1 MKLRTR
7 ISLLVGAAVAVTVL
21 LVSSVAVVAANRQAI
36 GAVDTQLVERARLAL
51 AGPGAESRPLGR
63 LLDNDTVLQTIN
75 GRGEVIGTNARAQ
88 LEVRSIDIEVANGI
102 KNRVWQTVT
111 VESVRLR
118 VLTIQLDDRR
128 ALMLARELTEA
139 DDGVTGLRNVVL
151 VVAGIGVFAAACIGW
166 LVGER
171 AMRPV
176 LQLSTAASRVAE
188 TEQLD
193 QPIDID
199 RSDEL
204 GDLARNFNSMLTALT
219 QSREQQHRLVTD
231 ASHELRTP
239 LTSLRTNVELLQR
252 ASARDDNSELAEVRQ
267 EIMGDVV
274 FELGEL
280 TALVSELVELATDRH
295 QAGNV
300 EPIPLAEVVERVADR
315 HRRRTDSP
323 ITVEGSASVVL
334 AVPALVERAVSNLV
348 HNAVKFSPAGSP
360 IEISTIAGEVRVRD
374 HGPGIAPDERMK
386 VFERFYRSDAA
397 RAQSGSG
404 LGLSIVAHVAATF
417 DGQVWIED
425 PPDAGA
431 GTVFVLRLPIIRD

>member
-1 MKLRTR
+1 
-7 ISLLVGAAVAVTVL
+7 VTVL
-21 LVSSVAVVAANRQAI
+21 LVSSVAGVAANRQAV

-63 LLDNDTVLQTIN
+63 LLDNDTVLQTVDR
-75 GRGEVIGTNARAQ
+75 RGNVTGTNARAQ
-88 LEVRSIDIEVANGI
+88 LEVRPIDIQVANGSAS
-102 KNRVWQTVT
+102 RAWQTVT
-111 VESVRLR
+111 VEGVRLR
-118 VLTIQLDDRR
+118 VLTIQLDDNR

-151 VVAGIGVFAAACIGW
+151 VVAGIGVIAAACIGW

-176 LQLSTAASRVAE
+176 RRLSMAAGRVAE
-188 TEQLD
+188 TQQLD

-204 GDLARNFNSMLTALT
+204 GDLAHNFNSMLTALA

-295 QAGNV
+295 ETGNV
-300 EPIPLAEVVERVADR
+300 EPVPLFDAAQRVAER

-323 ITVEGSASVVL
+323 ITVEGSPSLVV

-360 IEISTIAGEVRVRD
+360 VEISTSDGEVRVRD
-374 HGPGIAPDERMK
+374 HGPGIALDERMK
-386 VFERFYRSDAA
+386 VFERFYRSDTA
-397 RAQSGSG
+397 RAQNGSG

-425 PPDAGA
+425 PPDGGT
-431 GTVFVLRLPIIRD
+431 GTVFVLRLPVNRD